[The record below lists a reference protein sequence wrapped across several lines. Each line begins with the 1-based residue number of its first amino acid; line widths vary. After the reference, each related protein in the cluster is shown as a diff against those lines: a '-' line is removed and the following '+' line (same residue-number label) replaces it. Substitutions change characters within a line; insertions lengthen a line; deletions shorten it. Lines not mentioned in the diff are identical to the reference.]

1 MTSTFCTLVALLGL
15 TSQFSQCAT
24 TKPSPTPK
32 PKSSST
38 KTSTTSVAIKTS
50 TSNRL
55 TSTSSVQVS
64 SSSSQVGSAASSTG
78 NAAASSSSGV
88 LTTSASVGTGTDQP
102 TLSLTET
109 APTVTTATGITS
121 AAPPPASATTPG
133 ANTTV
138 PNPPQASAATGGVN
152 VKSTILVLVR
162 SADSPYSVISGLQGY
177 GIPYE
182 VVQVPQTGFQLP
194 TLNSSAT
201 QGNYG
206 GIISLSELAY
216 EYSTGWSAG
225 ISTDQY
231 NQIYA
236 YQSAFGVR
244 FVRIDAY
251 PQPAFGTS
259 PAPEQTGCCA
269 DNVEQ
274 LISFTNATGFPTAN
288 IKTGATMSTANMYHY
303 PAVITDSSNTWE
315 VAKYAPDAS
324 GIFKEDTTAAIIND
338 FGGRQ
343 QMVWFGSWATEW
355 SPTSNFLQHAYIH
368 WMTRGLFLGA
378 RKFYL
383 STQVDDVHLTTDMY
397 YPTQGDSF
405 RLRPADL
412 EHFITWTADINSR
425 MPAGSDYFV
434 ELGHNGNGDIIAA
447 TNTTQGETLCN
458 PDDAIV
464 GAKLHSLNG
473 T

>member
-1 MTSTFCTLVALLGL
+1 M
-15 TSQFSQCAT
+15 
-24 TKPSPTPK
+24 
-32 PKSSST
+32 
-38 KTSTTSVAIKTS
+38 
-50 TSNRL
+50 
-55 TSTSSVQVS
+55 
-64 SSSSQVGSAASSTG
+64 
-78 NAAASSSSGV
+78 
-88 LTTSASVGTGTDQP
+88 
-102 TLSLTET
+102 
-109 APTVTTATGITS
+109 
-121 AAPPPASATTPG
+121 
-133 ANTTV
+133 
-138 PNPPQASAATGGVN
+138 
-152 VKSTILVLVR
+152 
-162 SADSPYSVISGLQGY
+162 
-177 GIPYE
+177 
-182 VVQVPQTGFQLP
+182 
-194 TLNSSAT
+194 
-201 QGNYG
+201 
-206 GIISLSELAY
+206 
-216 EYSTGWSAG
+216 
-225 ISTDQY
+225 
-231 NQIYA
+231 
-236 YQSAFGVR
+236 R

-251 PQPAFGTS
+251 PQPAFGCS
-259 PAPEQTGCCA
+259 PAPEQTGCCGN
-269 DNVEQ
+269 DVEQ
-274 LISFTNATGFPTAN
+274 LISLTNATGFPTAN

-324 GIFKEDTTAAIIND
+324 GIFQEDTTAAVIND

-405 RLRPADL
+405 RLRTADL
-412 EHFITWTADINSR
+412 QRFVSWTSDINSR

-464 GAKLHSLNG
+464 GAIAVHLDDQRMLTIEIVLRLSARHSAGVPEASRLWCRQMAQD
-473 T
+473 TRQLQLVCCLCQDRPARQLVHQRSEP